1 MGHRRIAI
9 LTAPENDLSI
19 GRSRLNGYLRAL
31 KDHHI
36 EQRDELIFRMKRDEV
51 SYSLECGYEMAK
63 ELLSSLEG
71 KELPDCIYGVSDTL
85 AIGACKALFDAGYRV
100 PEDISVA
107 GFDGL
112 EIARFYHPDIMTVCQ
127 PREEMA
133 EETVRILLRM
143 IRGKTVNRRVIFK
156 AQILEGASV
165 RKIQQEDE

>member
-1 MGHRRIAI
+1 M
-9 LTAPENDLSI
+9 
-19 GRSRLNGYLRAL
+19 
-31 KDHHI
+31 
-36 EQRDELIFRMKRDEV
+36 
-51 SYSLECGYEMAK
+51 
-63 ELLSSLEG
+63 
-71 KELPDCIYGVSDTL
+71 
-85 AIGACKALFDAGYRV
+85 

-112 EIARFYHPDIMTVCQ
+112 DIAEYYHPDIMTVCQ

-156 AQILEGASV
+156 AQIRDGASV